1 MSMTDQRARAA
12 AFVLAGGIVAGTL
25 DILYA
30 WLFWMLKAGVPMQRI
45 LQSVASGLLGESS
58 FTGGGATAAFGF
70 ALHYLIATTM
80 SLTYYLVARR
90 WSLLVRHPS
99 LCGAGYGL
107 MLYGIMNY
115 IVVPLS
121 AAGAGAT
128 DRLWTTLTIVVHMV
142 LIGIPIA
149 LATSRASRLTPS

>member
-1 MSMTDQRARAA
+1 MTDQRARAV

-30 WLFWMLKAGVPMQRI
+30 WLFWMLKAGVSMQRI
-45 LQSVASGLLGESS
+45 FQSVAAGLLGESS
-58 FTGGGATAAFGF
+58 FAGGGATAALGL

-80 SLTYYLVARR
+80 SVTYYLVSRR
-90 WSLLVRHPS
+90 WSLLVRHS
-99 LCGAGYGL
+99 YLCGAAYGL
-107 MLYGIMNY
+107 MLYGIMTY

-121 AAGAGAT
+121 AAGGGST
-128 DRLWTTLTIVVHMV
+128 DPLWITLTIVVHMV

-149 LATSRASRLTPS
+149 VAAARASRLTGA